1 VPLLRHRSIRTHL
14 LTLVAAC
21 VIPAIVASAFLVYQN
36 HRLQRERTYLD
47 AERVARNLVAD
58 VDGELQ
64 GIESGL
70 RVLATS
76 AELERGDLP
85 TFHTRALE
93 ALKFQNAASYA
104 LTDRSGQLVLSTLR
118 PFGSLLAPSGV
129 AAQLAPVFSARSVV
143 LSDLFQGTLINRPLI
158 VMAVPVQ
165 RRGEVVYTLNASLS
179 PQRLTDILVRQKLP
193 EGWVAALLDSSG
205 TIVAR
210 SRDAA
215 RFVGQRA
222 VEPLIKASHE
232 RREGTLETVTKDGV
246 PVLTAYS
253 RSGTSTW
260 TIAVGAPRQ
269 ALIAQV
275 EQGLTGIGIGMMVAL
290 VFGLW
295 LASSIAARIASAVR
309 GLIEPALALGSGR
322 PVELPPQPLRETQAV
337 GQALQRAA
345 QMLAQA
351 QHLANHDGLTGLCN
365 RMLFD
370 ELARRELAAAR
381 RYGRAL
387 AVLAIDLDGFK
398 EVNDRHGH
406 AAGDAVLKGAS
417 ERILGMARATDT
429 VARLGGDEFAM
440 LLPGADRDGA
450 SRFAATLVEALGRP
464 YPGVGTAVSASIGVA
479 LLSEAGTTVTT
490 VLKRADGALYDAKRA
505 GKNRVM
511 VWSDTIADA
520 FA

>member
-14 LTLVAAC
+14 HTLVAAC
-21 VIPAIVASAFLVYQN
+21 VVPAIVASAFLVFQT

-47 AERVARNLVAD
+47 AERVARSLIAE

-76 AELERGDLP
+76 PDLARGDLP
-85 TFHTRALE
+85 TFHARAIE
-93 ALKFQNAASYA
+93 ALKFQNADSYA
-104 LTDRSGQLVLSTLR
+104 LTDRGGQLVLNTSR
-118 PFGSLLAPSGV
+118 PFGSLLAPSGA
-129 AAQLAPVFSARSVV
+129 AAQLAPVFSTRAVV
-143 LSDLFQGTLINRPLI
+143 LSDLFRGSLINRPLI
-158 VMAVPVQ
+158 VMAVPVE

-179 PQRLTDILVRQKLP
+179 PQRLTDVLTRQKLP

-232 RREGTLETVTKDGV
+232 RREGTLETVTKDDV

-253 RSGTSTW
+253 RSDTSMW

-269 ALIAQV
+269 ALSAQV
-275 EQGLTGIGIGMMVAL
+275 AQALTWVGVAMLVAL
-290 VFGLW
+290 LIGLW
-295 LASSIAARIASAVR
+295 LASVIAKRIADAVR

-322 PVELPPQPLRETQAV
+322 PVEVPSEPLRETQAV

-345 QMLAQA
+345 DMLARA

-406 AAGDAVLKGAS
+406 AAGDQVLKIAS
-417 ERILGMARATDT
+417 ERILGMSRATDT
-429 VARLGGDEFAM
+429 VARLGGDEFAL
-440 LLPGADRDGA
+440 LLPGADREGA
-450 SRFAATLVEALGRP
+450 SRFAATLVEALGQP
-464 YPGVGTAVSASIGVA
+464 YDGVGTGVSASIGVA

-490 VLKRADGALYDAKRA
+490 VLNRADGALYDAKRA
-505 GKNRVM
+505 GKNRVI
-511 VWSDTIADA
+511 VWSDTVADA

>member
-1 VPLLRHRSIRTHL
+1 MPLLRHRSIRTHL

-21 VIPAIVASAFLVYQN
+21 VIPAIAASVFLVFQN
-36 HRLQRERTYLD
+36 YRLQRERTYHD
-47 AERVARNLVAD
+47 AERVARNLIGD

-76 AELERGDLP
+76 ADLERGDLP
-85 TFHTRALE
+85 TFHLRALE
-93 ALKFQNAASYA
+93 ALKFQNADNYA
-104 LTDRSGQLVLSTLR
+104 LTDRSGQQVLNTLR
-118 PFGSLLAPSGV
+118 PFGSLLTPSGA
-129 AAQLAPVFSARSVV
+129 AAQLAPVFATRSVV
-143 LSDLFQGTLINRPLI
+143 LSDLFQGTLTHRPLI

-179 PQRLTDILVRQKLP
+179 PQRLTDILSRQKLP

-215 RFVGQRA
+215 RYVGQRA
-222 VEPLIKASHE
+222 VDPLIQASRE

-246 PVLTAYS
+246 PVLTAFN
-253 RSGTSTW
+253 RSTMSPW

-269 ALIAQV
+269 ALSAQV
-275 EQGLTGIGIGMMVAL
+275 DQGLTGVGIGMLVAL
-290 VFGLW
+290 LVGLW
-295 LASSIAARIASAVR
+295 LASSIAARIAHAVR

-322 PVELPPQPLRETQAV
+322 PVEMPPQPLRETQAV

-345 QMLAQA
+345 DMLARA

-398 EVNDRHGH
+398 EVNDKHGH
-406 AAGDAVLKGAS
+406 AAGDLVLKTAS
-417 ERILGMARATDT
+417 DRILSMSRSTDT

-450 SRFAATLVEALGRP
+450 SRFAATLVEALARP

-511 VWSDTIADA
+511 VWSDTVADA